1 MIMIE
6 IMINPARPPMM
17 EPPII
22 EPRAITERIGQKL
35 VTLAAKA
42 HIRKYIHATDT

>member
-1 MIMIE
+1 MIE
-6 IMINPARPPMM
+6 IMINAARPPM
-17 EPPII
+17 EPLII
-22 EPRAITERIGQKL
+22 EPRAITEKTDQKL